1 MVKKTLLIILLSLIS
16 IVNAQISKN
25 LIWHSSI
32 EKAIKKAVKENKK
45 TLVYFS
51 GSDWCKPCIELKNE
65 VFSTNL
71 FKEKAEKDFVL
82 VNIDFVL
89 DRKKLSKETLT
100 YMEKSAEKYNKKGS
114 FPLVVILDNNGKVV
128 SSVNGYKSET
138 ASYYIENYLNL

>member
-89 DRKKLSKETLT
+89 DRKKLSKEST
-100 YMEKSAEKYNKKGS
+100 
-114 FPLVVILDNNGKVV
+114 FILVFDLHLSLSLIALVLYHI
-128 SSVNGYKSET
+128 YH
-138 ASYYIENYLNL
+138 